1 MHITE
6 AEKIVGDAPEWE
18 LRAMKRALESMT
30 FLNDEEENRRLEA
43 VKTLLK
49 AKKRRVM

>member
-1 MHITE
+1 ME
-6 AEKIVGDAPEWE
+6 LRKAEELVGDAAVWE

-43 VKTLLK
+43 VKTLLR
-49 AKKRRVM
+49 AKKRRVV

>member
-1 MHITE
+1 ME
-6 AEKIVGDAPEWE
+6 LRKAEELVGDAAVWE
-18 LRAMKRALESMT
+18 LRGMKRALESMM

-43 VKTLLK
+43 VETLLI